1 MKVFYSFILV
11 LLIVPVMAQKPPNFS
26 LTDTKGIEWNLYAE
40 LAKGKTVVLDF
51 FFVDCK
57 PCQEYTPQIQ
67 ALYESY
73 GGDTG
78 DVVFFGISDRD
89 ANQNVRVFEST
100 YGVTYPSCGYEGG
113 GDTITDMFQLNYQF
127 LSWPTYAV
135 ICPDTSIAW
144 DVSKADSFK
153 VLKDTVSNC
162 PAPKLSIDRK
172 ALEDQIVVWHNQR
185 LDQIML
191 QKPPLM
197 AIKSYSLHDNNG
209 QLVKKVKPAHNMQTV
224 TISTPG
230 VVSGIYYIQIETD
243 RRVFTKKCIVLP

>member
-1 MKVFYSFILV
+1 MSVNNALMKVFYSFILV

-100 YGVTYPSCGYEGG
+100 YGVTYPSCG
-113 GDTITDMFQLNYQF
+113 
-127 LSWPTYAV
+127 
-135 ICPDTSIAW
+135 
-144 DVSKADSFK
+144 
-153 VLKDTVSNC
+153 
-162 PAPKLSIDRK
+162 
-172 ALEDQIVVWHNQR
+172 
-185 LDQIML
+185 
-191 QKPPLM
+191 
-197 AIKSYSLHDNNG
+197 
-209 QLVKKVKPAHNMQTV
+209 
-224 TISTPG
+224 
-230 VVSGIYYIQIETD
+230 
-243 RRVFTKKCIVLP
+243 